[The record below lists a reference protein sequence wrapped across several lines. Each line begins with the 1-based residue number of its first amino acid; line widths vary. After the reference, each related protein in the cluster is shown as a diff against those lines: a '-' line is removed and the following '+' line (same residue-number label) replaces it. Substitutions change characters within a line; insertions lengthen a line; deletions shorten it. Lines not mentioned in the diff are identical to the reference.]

1 MGKGVPTAPS
11 MPAAPPNLPAPVPS
25 SLFVANHH
33 NIIQLFAKTMAI
45 IIMIFN
51 YYVFSTM
58 ALINHDIANY

>member
-1 MGKGVPTAPS
+1 

-45 IIMIFN
+45 ITIIFN